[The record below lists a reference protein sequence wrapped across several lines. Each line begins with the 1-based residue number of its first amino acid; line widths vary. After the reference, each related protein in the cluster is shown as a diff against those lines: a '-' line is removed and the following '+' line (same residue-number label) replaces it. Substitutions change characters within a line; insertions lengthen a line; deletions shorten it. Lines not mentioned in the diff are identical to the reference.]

1 MNDWENIKKL
11 IRHSIVVCLLIL
23 LGFILGISTQSA
35 EASTSPDI
43 TNVQNTQGVN
53 YKYEVVYI
61 NGSKYI
67 IFSNMASSDIEV
79 VK

>member
-1 MNDWENIKKL
+1 MNNWKKIKEWIL
-11 IRHSIVVCLLIL
+11 HSIVVCLLIL

-43 TNVQNTQGVN
+43 TNVQNVQGVN
-53 YKYEVVYI
+53 YKYEVAYI

-67 IFSNMASSDIEV
+67 IFSNMSGSDIEV
-79 VK
+79 IK